1 MKISNS
7 IKVFSLGVLAAGLL
21 STSFAANRVGPVS
34 QYGQLQAGKNSA
46 DKGQIYGSCK
56 GVADGAEVQVK
67 GMSLYW
73 SSGDAAATDY
83 YSEAAIDNLVS
94 SMNIQI
100 VRFVMGISESWDNNR
115 GYLSGGAE
123 RQKTYL
129 NTVVNA
135 AVKNDI
141 YVIIDWHSHQAE
153 NQTSSAVDFF
163 EWAAKTY
170 GGYDNVIFE
179 VYNEPIGSWG
189 EGAATSYWPTI
200 KNYAESVIAA
210 IRKHSDNLVVVG
222 TPYYDQYPSVA
233 ITNAINDKNVAYTF
247 HYYAASH
254 STGKEGDY
262 AVKAMNGGLSVF
274 VTEWGTGTADGAGSV
289 DQGINDSWQTWM
301 NTHKLSWANWS
312 ASHIGEG
319 SAAFEGGSSATNFV
333 YTSSGKLV
341 KGYLAGNPT
350 TYTACSGTPVSSS
363 SIASSSSALPSG
375 YTDYIDDLEDGDGY
389 TFTGGEWYA
398 YTDMAD
404 KGASTISNDEGA
416 KGGYDVVIA
425 GSKAGNSTKYVAGIT
440 GINLSQ
446 GDNLY
451 DPYVALGLALNET
464 QTAYDLSACTQISY
478 RYKGAAHNFKA
489 EDTDVLDYAFH
500 QIEKAAASD
509 WTTATISWGAL
520 MQPSWTDNDVTISK
534 KRINK
539 FTWEVK
545 GVAKTTTQPKYN
557 YLYVDDVRCSGW
569 AIQPVP
575 SPVSSSSSAKSSSSV
590 ASSSSAKS
598 SSSVASSSSAK
609 SSSSIASSSSAKSSS
624 SVASSSSAKSSSSV
638 ASSSSVRSSS
648 SAKSSSSAATQ
659 VVVVGDLEQ
668 TVAQGGQFET
678 VTFKNVQTFNR
689 DTWNFYFFN
698 IEKSGSEV
706 TVAGSVPNYFQ
717 VGDLTETLTINNTK
731 FEIKLTVTA
740 AASSSSASVENSSS
754 SSVEESSSSETT
766 TVVNAVAVNPLKVS
780 MAGRM
785 LQVAGA
791 EKASVDVFDMQGSPV
806 ASFKQV
812 AGSVSLESLRQGN
825 YIVRVRS
832 GSMNLTRRI
841 AIK

>member
-7 IKVFSLGVLAAGLL
+7 IKVFGLGVLAAGLL
-21 STSFAANRVGPVS
+21 STSFAANRIGPVS
-34 QYGQLQAGKNSA
+34 QYGQLQAGKNT
-46 DKGQIYGSCK
+46 DGKGQIYGACK

-73 SSGDAAATDY
+73 SSGEAAATDY

-94 SMNIQI
+94 SMNVQI

-153 NQTSSAVDFF
+153 NQTSSAVEFF

-189 EGAATSYWPTI
+189 EGAASSYWPTI

-254 STGKEGDY
+254 STGNEGAY
-262 AVKAMNGGLSVF
+262 AVRAMNGGLSVF

-289 DQGINDSWQTWM
+289 NQGVNDSWQTWM

-333 YTSSGKLV
+333 YTTSGNLV

-375 YTDYIDDLEDGDGY
+375 YTDYIDDLEDGDNY

-398 YTDMAD
+398 YTDD
-404 KGASTISNDEGA
+404 GDLGASTITNGEGA
-416 KGGYDVVIA
+416 RGGYNVVIA

-440 GINLSQ
+440 GIKLSQ
-446 GDNLY
+446 GGNEY
-451 DPYVALGLALNET
+451 DPYVALGLALNEK

-520 MQPSWTDNDVTISK
+520 MQPSWTEDDVTISK

-545 GVAKTTTQPKYN
+545 GVAETTTQPKYN

-598 SSSVASSSSAK
+598 SSSAASSSSAK

-678 VTFKNVQTFNR
+678 VTFKNVQAFNR
-689 DTWNFYFFN
+689 ETWNFHFLD
-698 IEKSGSEV
+698 IKQSGSEV
-706 TVAGSVPNYFQ
+706 TVAGSVPNYVQ

-731 FEIKLTVTA
+731 YEIKLTVTA
-740 AASSSSASVENSSS
+740 AASSSSASVENTSS
-754 SSVEESSSSETT
+754 SSVEGSSSSEST
-766 TVVNAVAVNPLKVS
+766 TVVNVFEVNPLKVS
-780 MAGRM
+780 MTGRM
-785 LQVAGA
+785 LQVTGA
-791 EKASVDVFDMQGSPV
+791 ERASVDVFDMQGSPV

-812 AGSVSLESLRQGN
+812 TGSVSLENLRQGN

>member
-7 IKVFSLGVLAAGLL
+7 IKVFGLGVLAAGLVSL
-21 STSFAANRVGPVS
+21 SFGRVGPVS
-34 QYGQLQAGKNSA
+34 QYGQLMAGKNSNG
-46 DKGQIYGSCK
+46 KGQIYGACK

-73 SSGDAAATDY
+73 SSGEAAATDY

-94 SMNIQI
+94 SMNVQI

-153 NQTSSAVDFF
+153 NQTSSAVEFF

-189 EGAATSYWPTI
+189 EGAASSYWPTI

-254 STGKEGDY
+254 STGNEGAN
-262 AVKAMNGGLSVF
+262 AVRAMNGGLSVF

-289 DQGINDSWQTWM
+289 NQGVNDSWQTWM

-319 SAAFEGGSSATNFV
+319 SAAFVGGSSATNFV
-333 YTSSGKLV
+333 YSTSGNLV

-375 YTDYIDDLEDGDGY
+375 YTDYIDDLEDGDNY

-398 YTDMAD
+398 YTDD
-404 KGASTISNDEGA
+404 GDLGASTITNGEGA
-416 KGGYDVVIA
+416 RGGYNVVIA
-425 GSKAGNSTKYVAGIT
+425 GSKAGNSTK
-440 GINLSQ
+440 
-446 GDNLY
+446 
-451 DPYVALGLALNET
+451 
-464 QTAYDLSACTQISY
+464 
-478 RYKGAAHNFKA
+478 
-489 EDTDVLDYAFH
+489 
-500 QIEKAAASD
+500 
-509 WTTATISWGAL
+509 
-520 MQPSWTDNDVTISK
+520 
-534 KRINK
+534 
-539 FTWEVK
+539 
-545 GVAKTTTQPKYN
+545 
-557 YLYVDDVRCSGW
+557 
-569 AIQPVP
+569 
-575 SPVSSSSSAKSSSSV
+575 
-590 ASSSSAKS
+590 
-598 SSSVASSSSAK
+598 
-609 SSSSIASSSSAKSSS
+609 
-624 SVASSSSAKSSSSV
+624 
-638 ASSSSVRSSS
+638 
-648 SAKSSSSAATQ
+648 
-659 VVVVGDLEQ
+659 
-668 TVAQGGQFET
+668 
-678 VTFKNVQTFNR
+678 
-689 DTWNFYFFN
+689 
-698 IEKSGSEV
+698 
-706 TVAGSVPNYFQ
+706 
-717 VGDLTETLTINNTK
+717 
-731 FEIKLTVTA
+731 
-740 AASSSSASVENSSS
+740 
-754 SSVEESSSSETT
+754 
-766 TVVNAVAVNPLKVS
+766 
-780 MAGRM
+780 
-785 LQVAGA
+785 
-791 EKASVDVFDMQGSPV
+791 
-806 ASFKQV
+806 
-812 AGSVSLESLRQGN
+812 
-825 YIVRVRS
+825 
-832 GSMNLTRRI
+832 
-841 AIK
+841 

>member
-7 IKVFSLGVLAAGLL
+7 IKVFGLGVLAAGLL

-46 DKGQIYGSCK
+46 DKGQIYGACK

-73 SSGDAAATDY
+73 SSGEAAATDY

-94 SMNIQI
+94 SMNVQI

-153 NQTSSAVDFF
+153 NQTSSAVEFF

-189 EGAATSYWPTI
+189 EGAASSYWPTI

-254 STGKEGDY
+254 STGTEGAN
-262 AVKAMNGGLSVF
+262 AVRAMNGGLSVF

-289 DQGINDSWQTWM
+289 NQGVNDSWQTWM

-319 SAAFEGGSSATNFV
+319 SAAFVGGSSATNFV
-333 YTSSGKLV
+333 YSTSGNLV

-489 EDTDVLDYAFH
+489 EDTAVLDYAYH

-520 MQPSWTDNDVTISK
+520 MQPSWTDDDVTISK

-545 GVAKTTTQPKYN
+545 GVAETTTQPKYN

-598 SSSVASSSSAK
+598 SSSVASSSSTR
-609 SSSSIASSSSAKSSS
+609 SSS
-624 SVASSSSAKSSSSV
+624 SVASSSSARSSSSV

-689 DTWNFYFFN
+689 NTWNFHFFN
-698 IEKSGSEV
+698 IEQSGSEV
-706 TVAGSVPNYFQ
+706 TVAGSVPNYVQ

-740 AASSSSASVENSSS
+740 AASSSSASVENTSS
-754 SSVEESSSSETT
+754 SSVEGSSSSEST
-766 TVVNAVAVNPLKVS
+766 TVVNVFEVNPLKVS
-780 MAGRM
+780 MTGRM
-785 LQVAGA
+785 LQVTGA
-791 EKASVDVFDMQGSPV
+791 ERASVDVFDMQGSPV

-812 AGSVSLESLRQGN
+812 TGSVSLENLRQGN

>member
-7 IKVFSLGVLAAGLL
+7 IKVFGLGVLAAGLVSL
-21 STSFAANRVGPVS
+21 SFGRVGPVS
-34 QYGQLQAGKNSA
+34 QYGQLMAGKNSNG
-46 DKGQIYGSCK
+46 KGQIYGACK

-73 SSGDAAATDY
+73 SSGEAAATDY

-94 SMNIQI
+94 SMNVQI

-153 NQTSSAVDFF
+153 NQTSSAVEFF

-189 EGAATSYWPTI
+189 EGAASSYWPTI

-254 STGKEGDY
+254 STGNEGAN
-262 AVKAMNGGLSVF
+262 AVRAMNGGLSVF

-289 DQGINDSWQTWM
+289 NQGVNDSWQTWM

-319 SAAFEGGSSATNFV
+319 SAAFVGGSSATNFV
-333 YTSSGKLV
+333 YSTSGNLV

-375 YTDYIDDLEDGDGY
+375 YTDYIDDLEDGDNY

-398 YTDMAD
+398 YTDD
-404 KGASTISNDEGA
+404 GDLGASTITNGEGA
-416 KGGYDVVIA
+416 RGGYNVVIA

-446 GDNLY
+446 DDNLY
-451 DPYVALGLALNET
+451 DPYVALGLALNEK

-478 RYKGAAHNFKA
+478 KYKGAAHNFKA
-489 EDTDVLDYAFH
+489 EDTAVLDYAYH

-520 MQPSWTDNDVTISK
+520 MQPSWTDDDVTISK

-545 GVAKTTTQPKYN
+545 GVAETTTQPKYN

-624 SVASSSSAKSSSSV
+624 SVASSSS
-638 ASSSSVRSSS
+638 VRSSS

-689 DTWNFYFFN
+689 NTWNFHFFN
-698 IEKSGSEV
+698 IEQSGSEV
-706 TVAGSVPNYFQ
+706 TVAGSVPNYVQ

-740 AASSSSASVENSSS
+740 AASSSSASVENTSS
-754 SSVEESSSSETT
+754 SSVEGSSSSEST
-766 TVVNAVAVNPLKVS
+766 TVVNVFEVNPLKVS
-780 MAGRM
+780 MTGRM
-785 LQVAGA
+785 LQVTGA
-791 EKASVDVFDMQGSPV
+791 ERASVDVFDMQGSPV

-812 AGSVSLESLRQGN
+812 TGSVSLENLRQGN

>member
-1 MKISNS
+1 MKFSNS
-7 IKVFSLGVLAAGLL
+7 IKVLGLGVLAAGLL

-34 QYGQLQAGKNSA
+34 QYGQLQAGKNT
-46 DKGQIYGSCK
+46 DGKGQIYGACK

-73 SSGDAAATDY
+73 SSGEAAATDY

-94 SMNIQI
+94 SMNVQI

-153 NQTSSAVDFF
+153 NQTSSAVEFF

-189 EGAATSYWPTI
+189 ESAASSYWPTI

-233 ITNAINDKNVAYTF
+233 ITNAISDKNVAYTF

-254 STGKEGDY
+254 STGNEGAY
-262 AVKAMNGGLSVF
+262 AVRAMNGGLSVF

-289 DQGINDSWQTWM
+289 NQGVNDSWQTWM

-333 YTSSGKLV
+333 YTTSGNLV

-375 YTDYIDDLEDGDGY
+375 YTDYIDDLEDGDNY

-398 YTDMAD
+398 YTDD
-404 KGASTISNDEGA
+404 GDLGASTITNGEGA
-416 KGGYDVVIA
+416 RGGYNVVIA

-446 GDNLY
+446 GGNKY
-451 DPYVALGLALNET
+451 DPYVALGLALNEK
-464 QTAYDLSACTQISY
+464 QTAYDLSGCTQISY

-520 MQPSWTDNDVTISK
+520 MQPSWTKDNVTISK

-545 GVAKTTTQPKYN
+545 GVAETTTQPKYN

-689 DTWNFYFFN
+689 NTWNLHFFN
-698 IEKSGSEV
+698 IEQSGSEV
-706 TVAGSVPNYFQ
+706 TVAGSVPNYVQ

-731 FEIKLTVTA
+731 YEIKLTVTA
-740 AASSSSASVENSSS
+740 AASSSSASVENTSS
-754 SSVEESSSSETT
+754 SSVEGSSSSEST
-766 TVVNAVAVNPLKVS
+766 TVVNVFEVNPLKVS
-780 MAGRM
+780 MTGRM
-785 LQVAGA
+785 LQVSGA
-791 EKASVDVFDMQGSPV
+791 ERASVDVFDMQGSPV

-812 AGSVSLESLRQGN
+812 TGSVSLENLRQGN

>member
-7 IKVFSLGVLAAGLL
+7 IKVFGLGILAAGLL

-34 QYGQLQAGKNSA
+34 QYGQLQAGKNT
-46 DKGQIYGSCK
+46 DGKGQIYGACK
-56 GVADGAEVQVK
+56 GVTDGAEVQVK

-73 SSGDAAATDY
+73 SSGEAAATDY

-94 SMNIQI
+94 SMNVQI

-115 GYLSGGAE
+115 GYLSGGAD

-153 NQTSSAVDFF
+153 NQTSSAVEFF

-189 EGAATSYWPTI
+189 EGAASSYWPTI
-200 KNYAESVIAA
+200 KSYAESVIAA

-254 STGKEGDY
+254 STGNEGAN
-262 AVKAMNGGLSVF
+262 AVRAMNGGLSVF

-289 DQGINDSWQTWM
+289 NQGVNDSWQTWM

-375 YTDYIDDLEDGDGY
+375 YTDYIDDLEDGDNY

-398 YTDMAD
+398 YTDD
-404 KGASTISNDEGA
+404 GDLGASTITNGEGTR
-416 KGGYDVVIA
+416 GGYNVVIA

-446 GDNLY
+446 GENLY

-489 EDTDVLDYAFH
+489 EDTAVLDYAYH

-520 MQPSWTDNDVTISK
+520 MQPSWTDDDVTISK

-624 SVASSSSAKSSSSV
+624 SVASSSS
-638 ASSSSVRSSS
+638 VRSSS

-668 TVAQGGQFET
+668 TVAQGGLFET
-678 VTFKNVQTFNR
+678 VTFKNVQAFNR
-689 DTWNFYFFN
+689 NTWNLHFFN
-698 IEKSGSEV
+698 IEQSGSEV
-706 TVAGSVPNYFQ
+706 TVAGSVPDYIQ

-731 FEIKLTVTA
+731 YEIKLTVTA
-740 AASSSSASVENSSS
+740 AASSSSASVENASS

-766 TVVNAVAVNPLKVS
+766 LVANAVAVNPLKVS

-791 EKASVDVFDMQGSPV
+791 EKVSVDVFDMQGSPV
-806 ASFKQV
+806 ASFKLV
-812 AGSVSLESLRQGN
+812 AGSVSLENLRQGN

>member
-7 IKVFSLGVLAAGLL
+7 IKVFGLGILAAGLL

-34 QYGQLQAGKNSA
+34 QYGQLQAGKNT
-46 DKGQIYGSCK
+46 DGKGQIYGACK
-56 GVADGAEVQVK
+56 GVTDGAEVQVK

-73 SSGDAAATDY
+73 SSGEAAATDY

-94 SMNIQI
+94 SMNVQI

-115 GYLSGGAE
+115 GYLSGGAD

-153 NQTSSAVDFF
+153 NQTSSAVEFF

-189 EGAATSYWPTI
+189 EDAASSYWPTI

-254 STGKEGDY
+254 STGNEGAN
-262 AVKAMNGGLSVF
+262 AVRAMNGGLSVF

-289 DQGINDSWQTWM
+289 NQGVNDSWQTWM

-375 YTDYIDDLEDGDGY
+375 YTDYIDDLEDGDNY

-398 YTDMAD
+398 YTDD
-404 KGASTISNDEGA
+404 GDLGASTITNGEGTR
-416 KGGYDVVIA
+416 GGYNVVIA

-446 GDNLY
+446 GENLY

-489 EDTDVLDYAFH
+489 EDTAVLDYAYH

-520 MQPSWTDNDVTISK
+520 MQPSWTDDDVTISK

-624 SVASSSSAKSSSSV
+624 SVASSSS
-638 ASSSSVRSSS
+638 VRSSS

-678 VTFKNVQTFNR
+678 VTFKNVQAFNR
-689 DTWNFYFFN
+689 NTWNLHFFN
-698 IEKSGSEV
+698 IEQSGSEV
-706 TVAGSVPNYFQ
+706 TVAGSVPDYIQ

-731 FEIKLTVTA
+731 YEIKLTVTA
-740 AASSSSASVENSSS
+740 AASSSSASVENASS

-766 TVVNAVAVNPLKVS
+766 LVANAVAVNPLKVS

-791 EKASVDVFDMQGSPV
+791 EKVSVDVFDMQGSPV
-806 ASFKQV
+806 ASFKLV
-812 AGSVSLESLRQGN
+812 AGSVSLENLRQGN

>member
-1 MKISNS
+1 MKIANS
-7 IKVFSLGVLAAGLL
+7 IKVFGLGVLAAGLL
-21 STSFAANRVGPVS
+21 STSFAANRIGPVS

-73 SSGDAAATDY
+73 SSGEAAATDY

-100 VRFVMGISESWDNNR
+100 VRFVMGIKEDWDHNR

-153 NQTSSAVDFF
+153 NQTSSAVEFF

-189 EGAATSYWPTI
+189 EGAASSYWPTI

-254 STGKEGDY
+254 STGTEGAN
-262 AVKAMNGGLSVF
+262 AVRAMNGGLSVF

-289 DQGINDSWQTWM
+289 NQGVNDSWQKWM
-301 NTHKLSWANWS
+301 DDNKLSWANWS

-319 SAAFEGGSSATNFV
+319 SAAFGGGSSATNFV
-333 YTSSGKLV
+333 YTTSGNLV

-489 EDTDVLDYAFH
+489 EDTAVLDYAYH

-520 MQPSWTDNDVTISK
+520 MQPSWTDDDVTISK

-545 GVAKTTTQPKYN
+545 GVAETTTQPKYN

-624 SVASSSSAKSSSSV
+624 SVASSSS
-638 ASSSSVRSSS
+638 VRSSS

-678 VTFKNVQTFNR
+678 VTFKNVQAFNR
-689 DTWNFYFFN
+689 ETWNFHFLD
-698 IEKSGSEV
+698 IKQSGSEV
-706 TVAGSVPNYFQ
+706 TVAGSVPNYVQ

-731 FEIKLTVTA
+731 YEIKLTVTA
-740 AASSSSASVENSSS
+740 AASSSSASVENTSS
-754 SSVEESSSSETT
+754 SSVEGSSSSEST
-766 TVVNAVAVNPLKVS
+766 TVVNVFEVNPLKVS
-780 MAGRM
+780 MTGRM
-785 LQVAGA
+785 LQVTGA
-791 EKASVDVFDMQGSPV
+791 ERASVDVFDMQGSPV

-812 AGSVSLESLRQGN
+812 TGSVSLENLRQGN

-841 AIK
+841 VMK

>member
-1 MKISNS
+1 MKFSNS
-7 IKVFSLGVLAAGLL
+7 IKVLGLGVLAAGLL
-21 STSFAANRVGPVS
+21 STSFAANRIGPVS
-34 QYGQLQAGKNSA
+34 QYGQLQAGKNT
-46 DKGQIYGSCK
+46 DGKGQIYGACK

-73 SSGDAAATDY
+73 SSGEAAATDY

-94 SMNIQI
+94 SMNVQI

-153 NQTSSAVDFF
+153 NQTSSAVEFF

-189 EGAATSYWPTI
+189 ESAASSYWPTI

-254 STGKEGDY
+254 STGNEGAY
-262 AVKAMNGGLSVF
+262 AVRAMNGGLSVF
-274 VTEWGTGTADGAGSV
+274 VTEWGTGTADGKGSV
-289 DQGINDSWQTWM
+289 DSGVNDSWQTWM

-333 YTSSGKLV
+333 YTSSGNLV

-446 GDNLY
+446 GGNKY
-451 DPYVALGLALNET
+451 DPYVALGLALNEK
-464 QTAYDLSACTQISY
+464 QTAYDLSGCTQISY

-520 MQPSWTDNDVTISK
+520 MQPSWTKDNVTISK
-534 KRINK
+534 NRINK

-545 GVAKTTTQPKYN
+545 GVAETTTQPKYN

-689 DTWNFYFFN
+689 NTWNLHFFN
-698 IEKSGSEV
+698 IEQSGSEV
-706 TVAGSVPNYFQ
+706 TVAGSVPNYVQ
-717 VGDLTETLTINNTK
+717 VGDHTETLTINNTQ

-740 AASSSSASVENSSS
+740 AASSSSASVENTSS
-754 SSVEESSSSETT
+754 SSVEGSSSSEST
-766 TVVNAVAVNPLKVS
+766 TVVNVFEVNPLKVS
-780 MAGRM
+780 MTGRM
-785 LQVAGA
+785 LQISGA
-791 EKASVDVFDMQGSPV
+791 ERASVDVFDMQGSPV

-812 AGSVSLESLRQGN
+812 TGSVSLENLRQGN

>member
-7 IKVFSLGVLAAGLL
+7 IKVFGLGVLAAGLVSL
-21 STSFAANRVGPVS
+21 SFGRVGPVS
-34 QYGQLQAGKNSA
+34 QYGQLQAGKNR
-46 DKGQIYGSCK
+46 DGKGQIYGACK

-73 SSGDAAATDY
+73 SSGEAAATDY

-94 SMNIQI
+94 SMNVQI

-153 NQTSSAVDFF
+153 NQTSSAVEFF

-189 EGAATSYWPTI
+189 EGAASSYWPTI

-254 STGKEGDY
+254 STGTEGAN
-262 AVKAMNGGLSVF
+262 AVRAMNGGLSVF

-289 DQGINDSWQTWM
+289 NQGVNDSWQTWM

-319 SAAFEGGSSATNFV
+319 SAAFVGGSSATNFV
-333 YTSSGKLV
+333 YSTSGNLV

-398 YTDMAD
+398 YTDLAD

-451 DPYVALGLALNET
+451 DPYVALGLALNEK

-489 EDTDVLDYAFH
+489 EDTAVLDYAYH

-520 MQPSWTDNDVTISK
+520 MQPSWTDDDVTISK

-545 GVAKTTTQPKYN
+545 GVAETTTQPKYN

-598 SSSVASSSSAK
+598 SSSIASSSSAK
-609 SSSSIASSSSAKSSS
+609 SSSSI
-624 SVASSSSAKSSSSV
+624 ASSSSAKSSSSV

-689 DTWNFYFFN
+689 NTWNFHFFN
-698 IEKSGSEV
+698 IEQSGSEV
-706 TVAGSVPNYFQ
+706 TVAGSVPDYIQ
-717 VGDLTETLTINNTK
+717 AGDLTETLTINNTK

-740 AASSSSASVENSSS
+740 AASSSSASVENTSS
-754 SSVEESSSSETT
+754 SSVEGSSSSETT
-766 TVVNAVAVNPLKVS
+766 TLVNVFEVNPLKVS
-780 MAGRM
+780 MTGRM
-785 LQVAGA
+785 LQVTGA
-791 EKASVDVFDMQGSPV
+791 ERASVDVFDMQGSPV

-812 AGSVSLESLRQGN
+812 IGSVSLEGIRQGN

>member
-1 MKISNS
+1 MKFSNS
-7 IKVFSLGVLAAGLL
+7 IKVLGLGVLAAGLL

-34 QYGQLQAGKNSA
+34 QYGQLLAGKNSA

-153 NQTSSAVDFF
+153 NQTSSAVEFF

-189 EGAATSYWPTI
+189 ESAASSYWPTI

-254 STGKEGDY
+254 STGNEGAY
-262 AVKAMNGGLSVF
+262 AVRAMNGGLSVF

-289 DQGINDSWQTWM
+289 NQGVNDSWQTWM

-333 YTSSGKLV
+333 YTTSGNLV

-363 SIASSSSALPSG
+363 SVASSSSSMPAG

-425 GSKAGNSTKYVAGIT
+425 GSKAGNSSKYVAGIT

-451 DPYVALGLALNET
+451 DPYVALGLALNEK

-489 EDTDVLDYAFH
+489 EDTAVLDYAYH

-520 MQPSWTDNDVTISK
+520 MQPSWTDDDVTISK

-545 GVAKTTTQPKYN
+545 GVAETTTQPKYN

-689 DTWNFYFFN
+689 NTWNFHFFN
-698 IEKSGSEV
+698 IEQSGSEV
-706 TVAGSVPNYFQ
+706 TVAGSVPNYVQ

-740 AASSSSASVENSSS
+740 AASSSSASVENTSS
-754 SSVEESSSSETT
+754 SSVEGSSSSEST
-766 TVVNAVAVNPLKVS
+766 TVVNVFEVNPLKVS
-780 MAGRM
+780 MTGRM
-785 LQVAGA
+785 LQVTGA
-791 EKASVDVFDMQGSPV
+791 ERASVDVFDMQGSPV

-812 AGSVSLESLRQGN
+812 TGSVSLENLRQGN

>member
-7 IKVFSLGVLAAGLL
+7 IKVLGLGVLAAGLL

-46 DKGQIYGSCK
+46 DKGQIYGACK

-73 SSGDAAATDY
+73 SSGEAAATDY

-94 SMNIQI
+94 SMNVQI

-153 NQTSSAVDFF
+153 NQTSSAVEFF

-189 EGAATSYWPTI
+189 EGAASSYWPTI

-254 STGKEGDY
+254 STGTEGAN
-262 AVKAMNGGLSVF
+262 AVRAMNGGLSVF

-289 DQGINDSWQTWM
+289 NQGVNDSWQKWM
-301 NTHKLSWANWS
+301 DDNKLSWANWS

-319 SAAFEGGSSATNFV
+319 SAAFVGGSSATNFV
-333 YTSSGKLV
+333 YSTSGNLV

-375 YTDYIDDLEDGDGY
+375 YTDYIDDLEDGDNY

-398 YTDMAD
+398 YTDD
-404 KGASTISNDEGA
+404 GDLGASTITNGEGA
-416 KGGYDVVIA
+416 RGGYNVVIA

-464 QTAYDLSACTQISY
+464 QTAYDLSACTQIQS
-478 RYKGAAHNFKA
+478 NPFKA
-489 EDTDVLDYAFH
+489 EDTAVLDYAYH

-520 MQPSWTDNDVTISK
+520 MQPSWTDDDVTISK

-545 GVAKTTTQPKYN
+545 GVAETTTQPKYN

-598 SSSVASSSSAK
+598 SSSVASSSSTR
-609 SSSSIASSSSAKSSS
+609 SSS
-624 SVASSSSAKSSSSV
+624 SVASSSSARSSSSV

-689 DTWNFYFFN
+689 NTWNLHFFN
-698 IEKSGSEV
+698 IEQSGSEV
-706 TVAGSVPNYFQ
+706 TVAGSVPNYVQ

-731 FEIKLTVTA
+731 YEIKLTVTA
-740 AASSSSASVENSSS
+740 AASSSSASVENTSS
-754 SSVEESSSSETT
+754 SSVEGSSSSEST
-766 TVVNAVAVNPLKVS
+766 TVVNVFEVNPLKVS
-780 MAGRM
+780 MTGRM
-785 LQVAGA
+785 LQVTGA
-791 EKASVDVFDMQGSPV
+791 ERASVDVFDMQGSPV

-812 AGSVSLESLRQGN
+812 TGSVSLENLRQGN

-841 AIK
+841 VMK

>member
-7 IKVFSLGVLAAGLL
+7 IKVFGLGVLAAGLL

-34 QYGQLQAGKNSA
+34 AYGELQAGKNSYG
-46 DKGQIYGSCK
+46 KGQIYGACK
-56 GVADGAEVQVK
+56 GVADGAEVAVQ
-67 GMSLYW
+67 GMSLFW
-73 SSGDAAATDY
+73 SIASDVGAPFWTADHVSKLVKEQNIQLIRAPMGVDGDWGAGNYFTNEKY
-83 YSEAAIDNLVS
+83 YKGLMDVVVQAAID
-94 SMNIQI
+94 
-100 VRFVMGISESWDNNR
+100 
-115 GYLSGGAE
+115 
-123 RQKTYL
+123 
-129 NTVVNA
+129 
-135 AVKNDI
+135 NDI
-141 YVIIDWHSHQAE
+141 YVIIDYHSHNAAD
-153 NQTSSAVDFF
+153 NVNNAKAFF
-163 EWAAKTY
+163 TTMAREW

-179 VYNEPIGSWG
+179 IFNEPLENQSWG
-189 EGAATSYWPTI
+189 SIKTYADEVVKTI
-200 KNYAESVIAA
+200 RQY
-210 IRKHSDNLVVVG
+210 SDNLIVVG
-222 TPYYDQYPSVA
+222 NRSWDQYPNEAASNPV
-233 ITNAINDKNVAYTF
+233 TDSKNNTAYTF
-247 HYYAASH
+247 HYYAGSH
-254 STGKEGDY
+254 DTDQEGAN
-262 AVKAMNGGLSVF
+262 AVSAMNSGLSVF
-274 VTEWGTGTADGAGSV
+274 VTEWGTVHSSGNTNFNAS
-289 DQGINDSWQTWM
+289 NSTTWYNWM
-301 NTHKLSWANWS
+301 KTHKLSGANWS
-312 ASHIGEG
+312 VSNKAEDASYYSG
-319 SAAFEGGSSATNFV
+319 SADNPS
-333 YTSSGKLV
+333 YTTSGQWVNSNVFASLPKS
-341 KGYLAGNPT
+341 
-350 TYTACSGTPVSSS
+350 YTACDGSVPVSSS
-363 SIASSSSALPSG
+363 SIASSSSSLPAG
-375 YTDYIDDLEDGDGY
+375 YTDYIDDLEDGDNY

-398 YTDMAD
+398 YTDDGDM
-404 KGASTISNDEGA
+404 GASTITNGEGA
-416 KGGYDVVIA
+416 RGGYDVVFA
-425 GSKAGNSTKYVAGIT
+425 GSKAGNSTKYVAGVT
-440 GINLSQ
+440 GIKLSQ
-446 GDNLY
+446 GGNEY
-451 DPYVALGLALNET
+451 DPYVALGLALNEK

-478 RYKGAAHNFKA
+478 KYKGAAHNFKA
-489 EDTDVLDYAFH
+489 EDTAVLDYGYH
-500 QIEKAAASD
+500 QIHKSAAD
-509 WTTATISWGAL
+509 TWTL
-520 MQPSWTDNDVTISK
+520 VTIPWNMLSQEAWPEPVDLSQ

-539 FTWEVK
+539 LTWEVK
-545 GVAKTTTQPKYN
+545 GDQPSQN

-678 VTFKNVQTFNR
+678 VTFKNVQAFNR
-689 DTWNFYFFN
+689 ETWNFHFLKF
-698 IEKSGSEV
+698 EQSGSEV
-706 TVAGSVPNYFQ
+706 TVAGSVPDYVQ

-731 FEIKLTVTA
+731 YEIKLTVTA
-740 AASSSSASVENSSS
+740 AASSSSASVENTSS
-754 SSVEESSSSETT
+754 SSVEGSSSSETT
-766 TVVNAVAVNPLKVS
+766 LVANAVAVNPLKVS

>member
-7 IKVFSLGVLAAGLL
+7 IKVFGLGVLAAGLL
-21 STSFAANRVGPVS
+21 SASFAANRVGPVS

-274 VTEWGTGTADGAGSV
+274 VTEWGTGTADGKGSV
-289 DQGINDSWQTWM
+289 DSGVNDSWQTWM

-545 GVAKTTTQPKYN
+545 GVAETTTQPKYN

-575 SPVSSSSSAKSSSSV
+575 SPVSSSSAAKSSSSV

-609 SSSSIASSSSAKSSS
+609 SSSSLASSSSVKSSS

-648 SAKSSSSAATQ
+648 SAKSSSSAVTQ

-668 TVAQGGQFET
+668 TVAQGGKFET

-706 TVAGSVPNYFQ
+706 TVAGSVPNYVQ

>member
-1 MKISNS
+1 MKLSNS
-7 IKVFSLGVLAAGLL
+7 IKVLGLGVLAAGLL

-94 SMNIQI
+94 SMNVQI

-153 NQTSSAVDFF
+153 NQTSSAVEFF

-189 EGAATSYWPTI
+189 EGSASSYWPTI

-254 STGKEGDY
+254 STGTEGAN
-262 AVKAMNGGLSVF
+262 AVRAMNGGLSVF

-289 DQGINDSWQTWM
+289 NQGVNDSWQTWM

-333 YTSSGKLV
+333 YTTSGNLV

-404 KGASTISNDEGA
+404 KGASTISNGEGA

-425 GSKAGNSTKYVAGIT
+425 GSKAGNSTKYVAGVT

-446 GDNLY
+446 GDNSY

-478 RYKGAAHNFKA
+478 KYKGAAHNFKA
-489 EDTDVLDYAFH
+489 EDTAVLDYAFH

-520 MQPSWTDNDVTISK
+520 MQPSWTDDDVTISK

-539 FTWEVK
+539 FTWEVR
-545 GVAKTTTQPKYN
+545 GVAETTTQPKYN

-668 TVAQGGQFET
+668 TVAQGGQFGK

-689 DTWNFYFFN
+689 NTWNLHFFN
-698 IEKSGSEV
+698 IEQSGSEV
-706 TVAGSVPNYFQ
+706 TVAGSVPDYIQ
-717 VGDLTETLTINNTK
+717 AGDLTETLTINNTK

-740 AASSSSASVENSSS
+740 AASSSSASVENTSS
-754 SSVEESSSSETT
+754 SSVEGSSSSEST
-766 TVVNAVAVNPLKVS
+766 TVVKVFEVNSLKVS
-780 MAGRM
+780 MTGRM
-785 LQVAGA
+785 LQVSGA
-791 EKASVDVFDMQGSPV
+791 ERASVDVFDMQGSPV

-812 AGSVSLESLRQGN
+812 TGSVSLENLRQGN

>member
-451 DPYVALGLALNET
+451 DPYVALGFALNET

-500 QIEKAAASD
+500 QIEKAAAFD

-520 MQPSWTDNDVTISK
+520 MQPSWTDDDVTISK

>member
-1 MKISNS
+1 MKFSNS
-7 IKVFSLGVLAAGLL
+7 IKVLGLGVLAAGLL

-73 SSGDAAATDY
+73 SSGEAAATDY

-94 SMNIQI
+94 SMNVQI
-100 VRFVMGISESWDNNR
+100 VRFVMGISESWDHNR

-153 NQTSSAVDFF
+153 NQTSSAVEFF

-189 EGAATSYWPTI
+189 EGAASSYWPTI

-254 STGKEGDY
+254 STGTEGAN
-262 AVKAMNGGLSVF
+262 AVRAMNGGLSVF

-289 DQGINDSWQTWM
+289 NQGVNDSWQKWM
-301 NTHKLSWANWS
+301 DDNKLSWANWS

-333 YTSSGKLV
+333 YTTSGNLV

-489 EDTDVLDYAFH
+489 EDTAVLDYAYH

-520 MQPSWTDNDVTISK
+520 MQPSWTDDDVTISK

-545 GVAKTTTQPKYN
+545 GVAETTTQPKYN

-624 SVASSSSAKSSSSV
+624 SVASSSSAKSSSSL

-689 DTWNFYFFN
+689 NTWNFHFFN
-698 IEKSGSEV
+698 IEQSGSEV
-706 TVAGSVPNYFQ
+706 TVAGSVPNYVQ

-740 AASSSSASVENSSS
+740 AASSSSASVENTSS
-754 SSVEESSSSETT
+754 SSVEGSSSSEST
-766 TVVNAVAVNPLKVS
+766 TVVNVFEVNPLKVS
-780 MAGRM
+780 MTGRM
-785 LQVAGA
+785 LQVTGA
-791 EKASVDVFDMQGSPV
+791 ERASVDVFDMQGSPV

-812 AGSVSLESLRQGN
+812 TGSVSLENLRQGN

>member
-1 MKISNS
+1 MKFSNS
-7 IKVFSLGVLAAGLL
+7 IKVLGLGVLAAGLL

-73 SSGDAAATDY
+73 SSGEAAATDY

-100 VRFVMGISESWDNNR
+100 VRFVMGIKEDWDHNR

-153 NQTSSAVDFF
+153 NQTSSAVEFF

-189 EGAATSYWPTI
+189 EGAASSYWPTI

-254 STGKEGDY
+254 STGTEGAN
-262 AVKAMNGGLSVF
+262 AVRAMNGGLSVF

-289 DQGINDSWQTWM
+289 NQGVNDSWQKWM
-301 NTHKLSWANWS
+301 NDNKLSWANWS

-319 SAAFEGGSSATNFV
+319 SAAFGGGSSATNFV
-333 YTSSGKLV
+333 YTTSGNLV

-489 EDTDVLDYAFH
+489 EDTAVLDYAYH

-509 WTTATISWGAL
+509 WTMATISWGAL
-520 MQPSWTDNDVTISK
+520 MQPSWTDDDVTISK

-545 GVAKTTTQPKYN
+545 GVAETTTQPKYN

-609 SSSSIASSSSAKSSS
+609 SSSSIASSSS
-624 SVASSSSAKSSSSV
+624 VASSSSANSSSSV

-689 DTWNFYFFN
+689 NTWNFHFFN
-698 IEKSGSEV
+698 IEQSGSEV
-706 TVAGSVPNYFQ
+706 TVAGSVPNYVQ

-731 FEIKLTVTA
+731 YEIKLTVTA
-740 AASSSSASVENSSS
+740 AASSSSASVENTSS
-754 SSVEESSSSETT
+754 SSVEGSSSSEST
-766 TVVNAVAVNPLKVS
+766 TVVNVFEVNPLKVS
-780 MAGRM
+780 MTGRM
-785 LQVAGA
+785 LQVTGA
-791 EKASVDVFDMQGSPV
+791 ERASVDVFDMQGSPV
-806 ASFKQV
+806 ASFTQV
-812 AGSVSLESLRQGN
+812 TGSVSLENLRQGN

>member
-1 MKISNS
+1 MKFSNS
-7 IKVFSLGVLAAGLL
+7 IKVLGLGVLAAGLL

-46 DKGQIYGSCK
+46 DKGQIYGACK

-73 SSGDAAATDY
+73 SSGEAAATDY

-94 SMNIQI
+94 SMNVQI

-129 NTVVNA
+129 NAVVNA

-153 NQTSSAVDFF
+153 NQTSSAVEFF

-189 EGAATSYWPTI
+189 EGAASSYWPTI

-254 STGKEGDY
+254 STGTEGAN
-262 AVKAMNGGLSVF
+262 AVRAMNGGLSVF

-289 DQGINDSWQTWM
+289 NQGVNDSWQTWM

-319 SAAFEGGSSATNFV
+319 SAAFVGGSSATNFV
-333 YTSSGKLV
+333 YSTSGNLV

-489 EDTDVLDYAFH
+489 EDTAVLDYAYH

-520 MQPSWTDNDVTISK
+520 MQPSWTDDDVTISK

-545 GVAKTTTQPKYN
+545 GVAETTTQPKYN

-598 SSSVASSSSAK
+598 SSSVASSSSTR
-609 SSSSIASSSSAKSSS
+609 SSS
-624 SVASSSSAKSSSSV
+624 SVASSSSARSSSSV

-689 DTWNFYFFN
+689 NTWNLHFFN
-698 IEKSGSEV
+698 IEQSGSEV
-706 TVAGSVPNYFQ
+706 TVAGSVPNYVQ

-731 FEIKLTVTA
+731 YEIKLTVTA
-740 AASSSSASVENSSS
+740 AASSSSASVENTSS
-754 SSVEESSSSETT
+754 SSVEGSSSSETT
-766 TVVNAVAVNPLKVS
+766 TLVNVFEVNPLKVS
-780 MAGRM
+780 MTGRM
-785 LQVAGA
+785 LQVTGA
-791 EKASVDVFDMQGSPV
+791 ERASVDVFDMQGSPV

-812 AGSVSLESLRQGN
+812 TGSVSLENLRQGN

-841 AIK
+841 VMK

>member
-1 MKISNS
+1 
-7 IKVFSLGVLAAGLL
+7 
-21 STSFAANRVGPVS
+21 
-34 QYGQLQAGKNSA
+34 
-46 DKGQIYGSCK
+46 
-56 GVADGAEVQVK
+56 
-67 GMSLYW
+67 MSLYW
-73 SSGDAAATDY
+73 SSGEAASTDY
-83 YSEAAIDNLVS
+83 YSESAIDNLVS

-153 NQTSSAVDFF
+153 NQTSSAVEFF

-189 EGAATSYWPTI
+189 EGAASSYWPTI

-233 ITNAINDKNVAYTF
+233 IANAINDKNVAYTF

-254 STGKEGDY
+254 STGTEGAN
-262 AVKAMNGGLSVF
+262 AVRAMNGGLSVF

-289 DQGINDSWQTWM
+289 NQGVNDSWQKWM
-301 NTHKLSWANWS
+301 DDNKLSWANWS

-319 SAAFEGGSSATNFV
+319 SAAFGGGSSATNFV
-333 YTSSGKLV
+333 YTTSGNLV

-489 EDTDVLDYAFH
+489 EDTAVLDYAYH

-520 MQPSWTDNDVTISK
+520 MQPSWTDDDVTISK

-545 GVAKTTTQPKYN
+545 GVAETTTQPKYN

-624 SVASSSSAKSSSSV
+624 SVASSSS
-638 ASSSSVRSSS
+638 VRSSS

-678 VTFKNVQTFNR
+678 VTFKNVQAFNR
-689 DTWNFYFFN
+689 ETWNFHFLD
-698 IEKSGSEV
+698 IKQSGSEV
-706 TVAGSVPNYFQ
+706 TVAGSVPNYVQ

-731 FEIKLTVTA
+731 YEIKLTVTA
-740 AASSSSASVENSSS
+740 AASSSSASVENTSS
-754 SSVEESSSSETT
+754 SSVEGSSSSEST
-766 TVVNAVAVNPLKVS
+766 TVVNVFEVNPLKVS
-780 MAGRM
+780 MTGRM
-785 LQVAGA
+785 LQVTGA
-791 EKASVDVFDMQGSPV
+791 ERASVDVFDMQGSPV

-812 AGSVSLESLRQGN
+812 TGSVSLENLRQGN

-841 AIK
+841 VMK

>member
-7 IKVFSLGVLAAGLL
+7 IKVFGLGVLAAGLL

-34 QYGQLQAGKNSA
+34 QYGQLQAGKNT
-46 DKGQIYGSCK
+46 DGKGQIYGACK
-56 GVADGAEVQVK
+56 GVTDGAEVQVK

-73 SSGDAAATDY
+73 SSGEAAATDY

-94 SMNIQI
+94 SMNVQI

-129 NTVVNA
+129 NAVVNA

-153 NQTSSAVDFF
+153 NQTSSAVEFF

-189 EGAATSYWPTI
+189 EGAASSYWPTI

-254 STGKEGDY
+254 STGTEGAN
-262 AVKAMNGGLSVF
+262 AVRAMNGGLSVF

-289 DQGINDSWQTWM
+289 NQGVNDSWQTWM

-333 YTSSGKLV
+333 YTTSGNLV

-350 TYTACSGTPVSSS
+350 TYTACSGTPASSS

-425 GSKAGNSTKYVAGIT
+425 GSKAGNSSKYVAGIT

-446 GDNLY
+446 GGNKY
-451 DPYVALGLALNET
+451 DPYVALGLALNEK
-464 QTAYDLSACTQISY
+464 QTAYDLSGCTQISY

-520 MQPSWTDNDVTISK
+520 MQPSWTEDNVTISK

-545 GVAKTTTQPKYN
+545 GVAETTTQPKYN

-689 DTWNFYFFN
+689 NTWNLHFFN
-698 IEKSGSEV
+698 IEQSGSEV
-706 TVAGSVPNYFQ
+706 TVAGSVPNYVQ
-717 VGDLTETLTINNTK
+717 VGDHTETLTINNTQ

-740 AASSSSASVENSSS
+740 AASSSSASVENTSS
-754 SSVEESSSSETT
+754 SSVEGSSSSEST
-766 TVVNAVAVNPLKVS
+766 TVVNVFEVNPLKVS
-780 MAGRM
+780 MTGRM
-785 LQVAGA
+785 LQVSGA
-791 EKASVDVFDMQGSPV
+791 ERASVDVFDMQGSPV

-812 AGSVSLESLRQGN
+812 TGSVSLENLRQGN

>member
-1 MKISNS
+1 MKFSNS
-7 IKVFSLGVLAAGLL
+7 IKVFGLGVLAAGLL
-21 STSFAANRVGPVS
+21 STSFAANRIGPVS
-34 QYGQLQAGKNSA
+34 QYGQLQAGKNT
-46 DKGQIYGSCK
+46 DGKGQIYGACK

-73 SSGDAAATDY
+73 SSGEAAATDY

-94 SMNIQI
+94 SMNVQI

-153 NQTSSAVDFF
+153 NQTSSAVEFF

-189 EGAATSYWPTI
+189 EGAASSYWPTI

-254 STGKEGDY
+254 STGNEGAY
-262 AVKAMNGGLSVF
+262 AVRAMNGGLSVF

-289 DQGINDSWQTWM
+289 NQGVNDSWQTWM

-333 YTSSGKLV
+333 YTTSGNLV

-375 YTDYIDDLEDGDGY
+375 YTDYIDDLEDGDNY

-398 YTDMAD
+398 YTDD
-404 KGASTISNDEGA
+404 GDLGASTITNGEGA
-416 KGGYDVVIA
+416 RGGYNVVIA

-446 GDNLY
+446 GGNKY
-451 DPYVALGLALNET
+451 DPYVALGLALNEK
-464 QTAYDLSACTQISY
+464 QTAYDLSGCTQISY

-520 MQPSWTDNDVTISK
+520 MQPSWTKDNVTISK

-545 GVAKTTTQPKYN
+545 GVAETTTQPKYN

-689 DTWNFYFFN
+689 NTWNLHFFN
-698 IEKSGSEV
+698 IEQSGSEV
-706 TVAGSVPNYFQ
+706 TVAGSVPNYVQ
-717 VGDLTETLTINNTK
+717 VGDHTETLTINNTQ

-740 AASSSSASVENSSS
+740 AASSSSASVENTSS
-754 SSVEESSSSETT
+754 SSVEGSSSSEST
-766 TVVNAVAVNPLKVS
+766 TVVNVFEVNPLKVS
-780 MAGRM
+780 MTGRM
-785 LQVAGA
+785 LQVSGA

-812 AGSVSLESLRQGN
+812 AGSVSLENLRQGN

>member
-7 IKVFSLGVLAAGLL
+7 IKVLGLGVLAAGLL

-46 DKGQIYGSCK
+46 DKGQIYGACK

-73 SSGDAAATDY
+73 SSGEAAATDY

-94 SMNIQI
+94 SMNVQI

-129 NTVVNA
+129 NAVVNA

-153 NQTSSAVDFF
+153 NQTSSAVEFF

-189 EGAATSYWPTI
+189 EGAASSYWPTI

-254 STGKEGDY
+254 STGTEGAN
-262 AVKAMNGGLSVF
+262 AVRAMNGGLSVF

-289 DQGINDSWQTWM
+289 NQGVNDSWQTWM

-319 SAAFEGGSSATNFV
+319 SAAFVGGSSATNFV
-333 YTSSGKLV
+333 YSTSGNLV

-489 EDTDVLDYAFH
+489 EDTAVLDYAYH

-520 MQPSWTDNDVTISK
+520 MQPSWTDDDVTISK

-545 GVAKTTTQPKYN
+545 GVAETTTQPKYN

-598 SSSVASSSSAK
+598 SSSVASSSSTR
-609 SSSSIASSSSAKSSS
+609 SSS
-624 SVASSSSAKSSSSV
+624 SVASSSSARSSSSV

-689 DTWNFYFFN
+689 NTWNLHFFN
-698 IEKSGSEV
+698 IEQSGSEV
-706 TVAGSVPNYFQ
+706 TVAGSVPNYVQ

-731 FEIKLTVTA
+731 YEIKLTVTA
-740 AASSSSASVENSSS
+740 AASSSSASVENTSS
-754 SSVEESSSSETT
+754 SSVEGSSSSETT
-766 TVVNAVAVNPLKVS
+766 TLVNVFEVNPLKVS
-780 MAGRM
+780 MTGRM
-785 LQVAGA
+785 LQVTGA
-791 EKASVDVFDMQGSPV
+791 ERASVDVFDMQGSPV

-812 AGSVSLESLRQGN
+812 TGSVSLENLRQGN

>member
-7 IKVFSLGVLAAGLL
+7 IKVFGLGVLAAGLL

-34 QYGQLQAGKNSA
+34 QYGQLQAGKNSS

-94 SMNIQI
+94 SMNVQI

-153 NQTSSAVDFF
+153 NQTSSAVEFF

-189 EGAATSYWPTI
+189 EDAARSYWPTI

-289 DQGINDSWQTWM
+289 NQGVNDSWQTWM

-333 YTSSGKLV
+333 YSTSGNLV

-375 YTDYIDDLEDGDGY
+375 YTDYIDDLEDGDNY

-398 YTDMAD
+398 YTDD
-404 KGASTISNDEGA
+404 GDLGASTITNGEGA
-416 KGGYDVVIA
+416 RGGYNVVIA
-425 GSKAGNSTKYVAGIT
+425 GSKAGNSTKYVAGVT

-478 RYKGAAHNFKA
+478 KYKGAAHNFKA
-489 EDTDVLDYAFH
+489 EDTAVLDYAFH

-520 MQPSWTDNDVTISK
+520 MQPSWTDDDVTISK

-545 GVAKTTTQPKYN
+545 GVAETTTQPKYN

-678 VTFKNVQTFNR
+678 VTFKNVQAFNR
-689 DTWNFYFFN
+689 ETWNFHFLKF
-698 IEKSGSEV
+698 EQSGSEV
-706 TVAGSVPNYFQ
+706 TVAGSVPDYVQ
-717 VGDLTETLTINNTK
+717 VGDLTETLTINNTQ

-740 AASSSSASVENSSS
+740 AASSSSASVEA
-754 SSVEESSSSETT
+754 SSSSETT
-766 TVVNAVAVNPLKVS
+766 LVANAVAVNPLKLS